1 MDIGGWLRN
10 LGLGQYESAFIENA
24 IDTDVLPELTEGDL
38 EKLGIP
44 LGDRKRLI
52 KAIKAMAGGSPSA
65 LITSEVGENAP
76 SDYSPMVAAERRHLT
91 VMICDLVGSTAL
103 SARLDPEDMSAVID
117 AFQAACA
124 RITLASDGFLADFR
138 GDGILA
144 YFGYPRAHEDDAE
157 RTVRAALDIVAAVAR
172 LKTLAEA
179 PLSVRIGIATGLV
192 VVGDV
197 GGEGA
202 LRDHTVVGDT
212 PSLAA
217 RLQALAEPGT
227 VVVAASTRRLLGD
240 LFRLRDLGLHK
251 VKGIAEP
258 IAAWAVDGV
267 SASESRFGAVH
278 TAGLTDLIGREDE
291 IDFLLKRQ
299 RLAWKGEGQ
308 IVLVSGEPGIGKS
321 RLAAALAERIA
332 GEPHT
337 RLRYQCS
344 PYHTNSAL
352 RPFIAQLERAAGF
365 KADETSEQRIDKLE
379 AVLAMGAL
387 RIQAVAPLFAALLS
401 IPFGERYPPL
411 ALSPTQQRRRTLAA
425 LLDQLEGLARQQPIL
440 LSFEDA
446 HWADAASLEL
456 IDLIVE
462 RVRQLPVL
470 VLFTLRPEF
479 EPPWVGLPNVGT
491 LTLGRLDRNSVESI
505 VTQVTGGRAL
515 PAEVMNQIVAKTDG
529 NPLFVEELTKAV
541 LEGDILVKDVDGYRL
556 DGPLPPL
563 AIPATLQ
570 DSLMAR
576 LDRLAPVKE
585 IGQIGAAIGRE
596 FSYSLMR
603 ELVARDETA
612 LKHAL
617 AKLEQAELVFR
628 RGEPPEAIYSFKH
641 ALVRDA
647 AYESLLKSRRAQL
660 HGQIAR
666 TMEEEFPDIVLRQPE
681 IVAHHFTEA
690 GLVEPAI
697 DYWLKAGKFALS
709 RSANAAVGHLKQG
722 LKQIPNIDD
731 PMLRTKWELLLQ
743 TSLGN
748 SLRAIKGWS
757 TDSVKHAYTRALQLC
772 KESGLD
778 EHTFPAV
785 FGLWTWNFVRPSLG
799 EAQALAEHLL
809 NTAENVEDSVY
820 KVLAHQALGFT
831 LFSRGKFAAAH
842 AELERSISMCEDS
855 KAAAYL
861 DLSAQDPRVHVRLY
875 DGLAL
880 WFLGYPDQ
888 ALRICA
894 EARRY
899 ADASRHPFSEAMART
914 ISLRVHQFR
923 GEAAVVAGQANA
935 AIALCQEHE
944 FVHYLAMTLIL
955 RGWAIAKQGEF
966 DKGIAEIHK
975 SLEKQ
980 RAIGSLFHESYTL
993 GLLADACIKN
1003 ERYGQAL
1010 EFLDQA
1016 QSRLDEE
1023 SSERFY
1029 TAEIYRLL
1037 GETHLRLHKD
1047 LDQAERYFCK
1057 GLEVAREQKAKSLE
1071 LKLCLSIHDVSEL
1084 RQNADKYRSHLGEIY
1099 GFFSEGFDTTDL
1111 GSGLIK
1117 STIQERRRGR
1127 QRP

>member
-1 MDIGGWLRN
+1 MDVGGWLRN
-10 LGLGQYESAFIENA
+10 LGLGEYESAFIENA
-24 IDTDVLPELTEGDL
+24 IDTDVLPELTERDL
-38 EKLGIP
+38 EKLGVP

-52 KAIKAMAGGSPSA
+52 KAIKAMAGDSPSA
-65 LITSEVGENAP
+65 LITREVGEKAP
-76 SDYSPMVAAERRHLT
+76 SNYSPMAAAERRHLT

-103 SARLDPEDMSAVID
+103 SARLDPEDMGTVID

-157 RTVRAALDIVAAVAR
+157 RTVRAGLDIVAAVAR
-172 LKTLAEA
+172 LKTRAEE

-192 VVGDV
+192 VVG

-202 LRDHTVVGDT
+202 LREHAVVGDT

-217 RLQALAEPGT
+217 RLQALADPGT

-240 LFRLRDLGLHK
+240 LFRLRDLGLNK

-267 SASESRFGAVH
+267 SASESRFEAIH
-278 TAGLTDLIGREDE
+278 AAGLTDLIGREDE
-291 IDFLLKRQ
+291 LDFLLKRQ
-299 RLAWKGEGQ
+299 HLAWKGEGQ
-308 IVLVSGEPGIGKS
+308 IVLISGEAGIGKS
-321 RLAAALAERIA
+321 RLAAALEGRFAD
-332 GEPHT
+332 EPHT
-337 RLRYQCS
+337 ALRYQCS
-344 PYHTNSAL
+344 PYHTNSVL
-352 RPFIAQLERAAGF
+352 YPFIAQLERAAGF
-365 KADETSEQRIDKLE
+365 KADDTSEQRLDKLE
-379 AVLAMGAL
+379 ALLAIAAP
-387 RIQAVAPLFAALLS
+387 RVRDTAPLFAALLS
-401 IPFGERYPPL
+401 IPFGDRYPRL
-411 ALSPTQQRRRTLAA
+411 ALNPAQQRRRTFAA
-425 LLDQLEGLARQQPIL
+425 LLDQFEGLARQKPIL
-440 LSFEDA
+440 LLFEDA

-456 IDLIVE
+456 LDLTVK

-470 VLFTLRPEF
+470 ALFTLRPEF
-479 EPPWVGLPNVGT
+479 NPPWIGLPNVGA
-491 LTLGRLDRNSVESI
+491 LTLGRLDRSNVESM
-505 VTQVTGGRAL
+505 VTQVTHGRSL

-541 LEGDILVKDVDGYRL
+541 LEGDILVKDADGYRL

-603 ELVARDETA
+603 ELVGRDEPA

-617 AKLEQAELVFR
+617 AKLELAALVFR

-647 AYESLLKSRRAQL
+647 AYESLLKSRRQQL
-660 HGQIAR
+660 HGRIAR
-666 TMEEEFPDIVLRQPE
+666 TMEEKFPDIVVSQPE

-690 GLVEPAI
+690 GLAEPAI
-697 DYWLKAGKFALS
+697 DYWLKAGHFALS
-709 RSANAAVGHLKQG
+709 RSAIAAVGHLKQG

-731 PMLRTKWELLLQ
+731 PMRRNKWELLLQ

-748 SLRAIKGWS
+748 ALQATKGWS
-757 TDSVKHAYTRALQLC
+757 IDTAKHAYTRALQLC

-785 FGLWTWNFVRPSLG
+785 FGLWTWNFLRPPLG
-799 EAQALAEHLL
+799 EAQALAENLL
-809 NTAENVEDSVY
+809 NTAENVDNSVY
-820 KVLAHQALGFT
+820 KVLAHEALGFT
-831 LFSRGKFAAAH
+831 LFARGKFAAAH

-855 KAAAYL
+855 AAAAYL

-875 DGLAL
+875 DGMAL

-888 ALRICA
+888 ALRICTD
-894 EARRY
+894 ARRY
-899 ADASRHPFSEAMART
+899 ADASQHPYSEAMART

-923 GEAAVVAGQANA
+923 GEAAVVAGHVNA
-935 AIALCQEHE
+935 AIALCEEHE
-944 FVHYLAMTLIL
+944 FVHYLAMALML
-955 RGWAIAKQGEF
+955 RGWASAQQGEF
-966 DKGIAEIHK
+966 AKGIAEIQEG
-975 SLEKQ
+975 LEKE
-980 RAIGSLFHESYTL
+980 RATGALLYESYTL

-1016 QSRLDEE
+1016 QSRLDERN
-1023 SSERFY
+1023 SECFY
-1029 TAEIYRLL
+1029 SAEIYRLL
-1037 GETHLRLHKD
+1037 GETYLRSHQD
-1047 LDQAERYFCK
+1047 LDQAEHFFCK
-1057 GLEVAREQKAKSLE
+1057 GLKVAREQKAKSLE
-1071 LKLCLSIHDVSEL
+1071 LKLCVSIYDLCEL
-1084 RQNADKYRSHLGEIY
+1084 RQNADDYRSQLGEIY

-1111 GSGLIK
+1111 VRAKARLK
-1117 STIQERRRGR
+1117 HA
-1127 QRP
+1127 

>member
-44 LGDRKRLI
+44 LGD
-52 KAIKAMAGGSPSA
+52 
-65 LITSEVGENAP
+65 N
-76 SDYSPMVAAERRHLT
+76 SPMVAAERRHLT

-321 RLAAALAERIA
+321 RLAAALEKRIA
-332 GEPHT
+332 DEPHT
-337 RLRYQCS
+337 ALRYQCS

-352 RPFIAQLERAAGF
+352 YPFIAQLERAARF
-365 KADETSEQRIDKLE
+365 KADDTSEQRLEKLE
-379 AVLAMGAL
+379 ALLAVASP
-387 RIQAVAPLFAALLS
+387 RAQDTAPLFAALLS
-401 IPFGERYPPL
+401 IPFGDRYPTL
-411 ALSPTQQRRRTLAA
+411 ATNPTQQRRRTFAA
-425 LLDQLEGLARQQPIL
+425 LLDQFEGLARQKPVL
-440 LSFEDA
+440 LLFEDA

-603 ELVARDETA
+603 ELVGRDETA

-666 TMEEEFPDIVLRQPE
+666 TMEEKFPDIVVSEPE
-681 IVAHHFTEA
+681 IVARHFTEA
-690 GLVEPAI
+690 RLVDPAI
-697 DYWLKAGKFALS
+697 DYWLKAGNLALS
-709 RSANAAVGHLKQG
+709 RSANAEA
-722 LKQIPNIDD
+722 
-731 PMLRTKWELLLQ
+731 
-743 TSLGN
+743 
-748 SLRAIKGWS
+748 
-757 TDSVKHAYTRALQLC
+757 VKHLRQGIELTQSQAPSPKRVRKELDFYLALGPAMAATEGFAMPETLRVFSHARDLLGDGGTLPEQMTVLWGAYLAHSMRAENIAAREVAHRCLTLAA
-772 KESGLD
+772 
-778 EHTFPAV
+778 EHEHP
-785 FGLWTWNFVRPSLG
+785 GMS
-799 EAQALAEHLL
+799 ALA
-809 NTAENVEDSVY
+809 NRFMGQ
-820 KVLAHQALGFT
+820 VLWMMGTFVDARFH
-831 LFSRGKFAAAH
+831 
-842 AELERSISMCEDS
+842 LERTLELC
-855 KAAAYL
+855 AANQETITSYRRFGA
-861 DLSAQDPRVHVRLY
+861 DDEVAALSP
-875 DGLAL
+875 LARTL
-880 WFLGYPDQ
+880 WILGYP
-888 ALRICA
+888 
-894 EARRY
+894 
-899 ADASRHPFSEAMART
+899 
-914 ISLRVHQFR
+914 
-923 GEAAVVAGQANA
+923 
-935 AIALCQEHE
+935 
-944 FVHYLAMTLIL
+944 
-955 RGWAIAKQGEF
+955 
-966 DKGIAEIHK
+966 
-975 SLEKQ
+975 
-980 RAIGSLFHESYTL
+980 
-993 GLLADACIKN
+993 
-1003 ERYGQAL
+1003 ER
-1010 EFLDQA
+1010 
-1016 QSRLDEE
+1016 
-1023 SSERFY
+1023 
-1029 TAEIYRLL
+1029 
-1037 GETHLRLHKD
+1037 
-1047 LDQAERYFCK
+1047 
-1057 GLEVAREQKAKSLE
+1057 
-1071 LKLCLSIHDVSEL
+1071 
-1084 RQNADKYRSHLGEIY
+1084 
-1099 GFFSEGFDTTDL
+1099 
-1111 GSGLIK
+1111 
-1117 STIQERRRGR
+1117 
-1127 QRP
+1127 